1 MKQNGWI
8 SRYILIWTYERG
20 TLQYDIICILI
31 LAFIFFIPPSFFNKR
46 HNQTTQPLTPLANT
60 LKTGD
65 ASADGDG
72 QPGVVHEIDESDDDS
87 Q

>member
-1 MKQNGWI
+1 MKQNGWF

-46 HNQTTQPLTPLANT
+46 HYQTTQPLIPSTDDQKAM
-60 LKTGD
+60 D
-65 ASADGDG
+65 ASVDSDG
-72 QPGVVHEIDESDDDS
+72 QTIVIEEIDESAVDA